1 MAPTRRDASGLHHRT
16 SLGSSRPPG
25 SATGLRV
32 VLDTNV
38 YVSAFTFPRGV
49 PRQVW
54 RHALR
59 RRYRL
64 LVSPAIVREVARV
77 LREDFHW
84 EERRLRRRLKLLV
97 RIGEMVTPQ
106 TPLHVITNDPDD
118 NRILECAVEGQVHL
132 VVSGDRDLRRL
143 KAYQGIPIVT
153 PTDFLRI
160 LGG

>member
-1 MAPTRRDASGLHHRT
+1 M
-16 SLGSSRPPG
+16 
-25 SATGLRV
+25 
-32 VLDTNV
+32 VLDTHV

-49 PRQVW
+49 PGRVW
-54 RHALR
+54 RRALHQ
-59 RRYRL
+59 RYRL

-97 RIGEMVTPQ
+97 RMGEIVTPQ
-106 TPLHVITNDPDD
+106 STVHVILHDPDD
-118 NRILECAVEGQVHL
+118 NRILECAVEGHAHL

-143 KAYQGIPIVT
+143 KIYQGIPIVT
-153 PTDFLRI
+153 PTDFLRT

>member
-1 MAPTRRDASGLHHRT
+1 M
-16 SLGSSRPPG
+16 
-25 SATGLRV
+25 

-49 PRQVW
+49 PWRVW
-54 RHALR
+54 RHAFHQ
-59 RRYRL
+59 RYRL

-97 RIGEMVTPQ
+97 RMGEIVTPQ
-106 TPLHVITNDPDD
+106 STLHVILHDPDD
-118 NRILECAVEGQVHL
+118 NRILECAVEGQAHL
-132 VVSGDRDLRRL
+132 IVSGNRDLRRL
-143 KAYQGIPIVT
+143 KVYQGIPIVT
-153 PTDFLRI
+153 PTDFLRT

>member
-1 MAPTRRDASGLHHRT
+1 MGPTRRDNSGSLPGT
-16 SLGSSRPPG
+16 SLGSSQPPG

-32 VLDTNV
+32 VLDTDV

-49 PRQVW
+49 PWPVW
-54 RHALR
+54 RHALHW
-59 RRYRL
+59 RYQL

-84 EERRLRRRLKLLV
+84 GEMRLRRRLRLLV

-106 TPLHVITNDPDD
+106 TTLHVITNDPDD
-118 NRILECAVEGQVHL
+118 NRILECAVEGQAHL
-132 VVSGDRDLRRL
+132 IVSGDRDLRRL
-143 KAYQGIPIVT
+143 KVYQGIPIVT
-153 PTDFLRI
+153 PIDFLRT

>member
-1 MAPTRRDASGLHHRT
+1 MAPTRRDTSGLHNRT

-77 LREDFHW
+77 LRGDFHW

-97 RIGEMVTPQ
+97 RLGEMVTPQ
-106 TPLHVITNDPDD
+106 TPLQVITNDPDD
-118 NRILECAVEGQVHL
+118 NRILECAMEGQAHL
-132 VVSGDRDLRRL
+132 IVSVDRDLRRL
-143 KAYQGIPIVT
+143 KVYQGIPIVT

>member
-1 MAPTRRDASGLHHRT
+1 
-16 SLGSSRPPG
+16 
-25 SATGLRV
+25 V

-59 RRYRL
+59 WRYRL

-106 TPLHVITNDPDD
+106 TPLYVITNDPDD
-118 NRILECAVEGQVHL
+118 NRIIELEPLLQKPYLHRTTVRGGVVKAHRLIESLRWIVVCPHL
-132 VVSGDRDLRRL
+132 
-143 KAYQGIPIVT
+143 
-153 PTDFLRI
+153 
-160 LGG
+160 

>member
-1 MAPTRRDASGLHHRT
+1 M
-16 SLGSSRPPG
+16 
-25 SATGLRV
+25 

-49 PRQVW
+49 PGRVW
-54 RHALR
+54 RHALHQ
-59 RRYRL
+59 RYRL

-97 RIGEMVTPQ
+97 RMGEIVTPQ
-106 TPLHVITNDPDD
+106 STLHVILHDPDD
-118 NRILECAVEGQVHL
+118 NRILECAVEGQAHL
-132 VVSGDRDLRRL
+132 IVSGDRDLRRL
-143 KAYQGIPIVT
+143 KIYQGIPIVT
-153 PTDFLRI
+153 PTDFLRT

>member
-1 MAPTRRDASGLHHRT
+1 MVPTRRDTSGLRHRT
-16 SLGSSRPPG
+16 SLGSSWPPG

-54 RHALR
+54 RQALHW
-59 RRYRL
+59 RYRL
-64 LVSPAIVREVARV
+64 LVSPATVREVASV

-97 RIGEMVTPQ
+97 RIGETVTPQ
-106 TPLHVITNDPDD
+106 TPLHVIT
-118 NRILECAVEGQVHL
+118 
-132 VVSGDRDLRRL
+132 
-143 KAYQGIPIVT
+143 
-153 PTDFLRI
+153 
-160 LGG
+160 

>member
-1 MAPTRRDASGLHHRT
+1 
-16 SLGSSRPPG
+16 
-25 SATGLRV
+25 V

-49 PRQVW
+49 PQQMW
-54 RHALR
+54 CHAFH

-64 LVSPAIVREVARV
+64 LVSPAIIREVARV

-84 EERRLRRRLKLLV
+84 EEMRLRRRLKLLA

-106 TPLHVITNDPDD
+106 TTLHVITNDPDD
-118 NRILECAVEGQVHL
+118 NRILECAVEGQAHL
-132 VVSGDRDLRRL
+132 IVSGDRDLRRM
-143 KAYQGIPIVT
+143 KVYQGIPIVT
-153 PTDFLRI
+153 PTDFLRT

>member
-1 MAPTRRDASGLHHRT
+1 
-16 SLGSSRPPG
+16 
-25 SATGLRV
+25 V

-38 YVSAFTFPRGV
+38 YVSAFTFLRGV

-54 RHALR
+54 RQALHW
-59 RRYRL
+59 RYRL
-64 LVSPAIVREVARV
+64 LVSPAIVREVACV
-77 LREDFHW
+77 LREAFHW

-118 NRILECAVEGQVHL
+118 NRILECAVEGQAHL

-153 PTDFLRI
+153 PTDFLRT